1 MIDYTTILELFIE
14 KCAWPD
20 QELDIP
26 QKMAR
31 LKQWCAD
38 ATAASKDQDGTA
50 YGFVYVDEEGFEKH
64 PPKTFAG
71 LVAAFREYQGD

>member
-1 MIDYTTILELFIE
+1 
-14 KCAWPD
+14 
-20 QELDIP
+20 
-26 QKMAR
+26 MAR

-50 YGFVYVDEEGFEKH
+50 YGFVYVDQEGFEKH